1 MFSQDSGE
9 EYSTQQIS
17 TPHLFR
23 TKSLTGFYSEVR
35 KVSVSLHYKGRFCYF
50 SESYIILPTHLV
62 LNLSCF
68 LIPTTIIRLSLKSLR
83 IFWDWTNHISPLLLL
98 FIVVM
103 LGTSLESVTVS
114 PDWLFANI
122 IHISR
127 LLLSFLINY
136 YASL

>member
-1 MFSQDSGE
+1 MKSHLPVSVFSGLTRRMQYTADLNSSFIQDQELDSF
-9 EYSTQQIS
+9 
-17 TPHLFR
+17 LW
-23 TKSLTGFYSEVR
+23 EVR
-35 KVSVSLHYKGRFCYF
+35 KVSVSLHCKDQFCNF
-50 SESYIILPTHLV
+50 CESYIILPTHFV

-68 LIPTTIIRLSLKSLR
+68 LIPTSIIRLSLKSLR
-83 IFWDWTNHISPLLLL
+83 IFWDWTSHIFPLLLL

-127 LLLSFLINY
+127 LC
-136 YASL
+136 